1 MNRRETPSAKA
12 IRLLKE
18 QWAATMAAELREVAD
33 SLPEG
38 HHERPGLIRAA
49 EIVHHYG
56 HAVR

>member
-1 MNRRETPSAKA
+1 MARRE
-12 IRLLKE
+12 KE
-18 QWAATMAAELREVAD
+18 QWAASMAAELREVAD

-56 HAVR
+56 HVVH